1 MSKAPALFAGSA
13 QVENQHASGIVP
25 TLQNIVATVNLDCK
39 LDLKTIALHA
49 RNAEYNPKRFAAVIM
64 RIREPKT
71 TALIFA
77 SGKMVVTGAK
87 SEEQSKLAARKY
99 ARIVQKLGFQA
110 KFTDF
115 KIQNIVGSCDVK
127 FPVRLEG
134 LAFAHG
140 HFSSYE
146 PELFPGLIYRMVKPK
161 IVLLIFVS
169 GKIVLTGAKVREEIY
184 QAFENIFPVLND
196 IEKSALLTNFEKRGW
211 VKGSEDDWN
220 FYWAGVNSFRAIMS
234 PEAGYRL
241 NDTQVINHFPNH
253 LELTKKDLLV
263 KNVKRYKK
271 DLEKDKDK
279 LYTMKYQYI
288 EFKKNPSS
296 VWIMKPTDKARG
308 IGIFI
313 VNKLA
318 QIKKWS
324 RDNKMQNFSYANC
337 RDSYV
342 VSKYIDNPLLIGSK
356 KFDLRLYVLV
366 TCWKPL
372 IAYKHELGFAR
383 FCAVK
388 YNMDAEELDNNFMHL
403 TNVSIQKYGD
413 EYNEINGGK
422 WAFHNL
428 ILYLNA
434 TRGKLATQ
442 KMLHEI
448 DSIFIHSLKAVQ
460 SLMISDKHCFECY
473 GYDIIIDADLRP
485 WLIEV
490 NASPS
495 LSATT
500 NGDKMMKHT
509 IINDVINLVFP
520 PDIE

>member
-115 KIQNIVGSCDVK
+115 KIQNIVGSCD
-127 FPVRLEG
+127 
-134 LAFAHG
+134 
-140 HFSSYE
+140 YE

-184 QAFENIFPVLND
+184 QAFENIFPVLN
-196 IEKSALLTNFEKRGW
+196 
-211 VKGSEDDWN
+211 
-220 FYWAGVNSFRAIMS
+220 
-234 PEAGYRL
+234 
-241 NDTQVINHFPNH
+241 
-253 LELTKKDLLV
+253 
-263 KNVKRYKK
+263 
-271 DLEKDKDK
+271 
-279 LYTMKYQYI
+279 

-324 RDNKMQNFSYANC
+324 RDNKMQNFSYANG

-413 EYNEINGGK
+413 DYNEINGGK

-428 ILYLNA
+428 ILYLTA